1 MIRGMEPATRAP
13 TDLEIT
19 PDVQRTT
26 DVHPTREAL
35 IAAGERLFA
44 ERGLHGVSLRE
55 IGLAAGQRNNNVTQY
70 HFGSKEGLVTAI
82 FEHRS
87 AAVNERRLQLLEGST
102 ASAGTDIRTLIAA
115 FFLPLAEQIE
125 SGNSYVAFLARLR
138 TDGQYEILRNAPNR
152 EVVSAHDRIADTLRH
167 GPLAGMPRRLFW
179 NRWALTID
187 MGMSA
192 LANFRPTMLTL
203 DEFVS
208 ELVDGLAAF
217 LAAPSRSITTDVAK
231 EVTR

>member
-1 MIRGMEPATRAP
+1 MERAVRASAGAE
-13 TDLEIT
+13 LMA
-19 PDVQRTT
+19 DVQRAT
-26 DVHPTREAL
+26 DGHPTREAL
-35 IAAGERLFA
+35 IATGERLFA

-70 HFGSKEGLVTAI
+70 HFGSREGLVVAI
-82 FEHRS
+82 FERRS
-87 AAVNERRLQLLEGST
+87 ATVNERRLQLLESST
-102 ASAGTDIRTLIAA
+102 AAYGTDVRSLIAA

-125 SGNSYVAFLARLR
+125 LGNSYVAFLARLR
-138 TDGQYEILRNAPNR
+138 TDGQYEILRNALNR
-152 EVVSAHDRIADTLRH
+152 ELASAHDRIAQLLRD

-192 LANFRPTMLTL
+192 LANFRPMMLTL

-217 LAAPSRSITTDVAK
+217 VSAPSRSMTSFEQVDGDQG
-231 EVTR
+231 